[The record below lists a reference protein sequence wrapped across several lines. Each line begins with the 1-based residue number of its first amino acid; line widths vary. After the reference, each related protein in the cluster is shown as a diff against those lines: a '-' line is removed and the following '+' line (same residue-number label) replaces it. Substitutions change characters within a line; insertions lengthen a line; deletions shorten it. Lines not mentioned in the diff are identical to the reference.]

1 MRQKIITSTL
11 TYWGF
16 IGILAMIAFF
26 LFSSHIYAQSP
37 SSNLSFTQKRLNAMK
52 EYQKAAGRFAWL
64 EKIPEAKPY
73 YDAYIVQNEVGVV
86 EGDRCRENL
95 EQQST
100 QKRKDCDNNIKTH
113 FKKIR
118 HYYRFMKYQELVH
131 GAKNVCVKAD
141 MGVNPAL
148 TAKGIAKSNFS
159 PDPANPK
166 ETGLTGQSTVYLCAD
181 GEGKKKLRVR
191 TASGK
196 YVKLTAADLAR
207 PELQI
212 SNLPPAA
219 NIAALKDKIDLDK

>member
-11 TYWGF
+11 TYWSF
-16 IGILAMIAFF
+16 IGILALIAFL

-64 EKIPEAKPY
+64 EKIPETKEY
-73 YDAYIVQNEVGVV
+73 YQSYITQNEVGVV

-95 EQQST
+95 ETQST
-100 QKRKDCDNNIKTH
+100 QQRKDCDNNIKTH

-118 HYYRFMKYQELVH
+118 NFYRFMKYQELLH
-131 GAKNVCVKAD
+131 GAKNICVKAD

-148 TAKGIAKSNFS
+148 TAKGIAKPNFS
-159 PDPANPK
+159 PDPAKPK
-166 ETGLTGQSTVYLCAD
+166 ETGLTSPSTVYLCAD
-181 GEGKKKLRVR
+181 GEGKRKLRIR
-191 TASGK
+191 ASNGH
-196 YVKLTAADLAR
+196 YVKLTAADLSR

-212 SNLPPAA
+212 TNLPPAA
-219 NIAALKDKIDLDK
+219 NLAKLMEKIDLNK